1 MDVMDKMT
9 ANMYV
14 ISNLAFL
21 KPDHTVF
28 EAYQEM
34 QKRQVHHLPIVEN
47 GKALGVLSD
56 RDLQFITQYGNQND
70 ILCKD
75 VMSSEVF
82 TVSTSEPIQSLAKQ
96 MVEKRINSALINN
109 SEGKVVGIFT
119 STDALKILSNIS
131 SDV

>member
-1 MDVMDKMT
+1 MT

-21 KPDHTVF
+21 SPNQSVF

-34 QKRQVHHLPIVEN
+34 TKRQVHHLPIVEN
-47 GKALGVLSD
+47 GKALGVVSD
-56 RDLQFITQYGNQND
+56 RDLQFITQYGNEKEV
-70 ILCKD
+70 LCKD
-75 VMSSEVF
+75 IMTTDIFS
-82 TVSTSEPIQSLAKQ
+82 VSTSEPIAALAKQ